1 MTDRRAMPPG
11 LSRAYLL
18 ALAPAAFL
26 APLPLL
32 FTRGSSRS
40 AILLYELILLYL

>member
-1 MTDRRAMPPG
+1 MGQKSMPPG

-32 FTRGSSRS
+32 WTHGSSRS
-40 AILLYELILLYL
+40 AILLYAFILL